1 MSFLGLALIS
11 TLISFLVLLCL
22 FGFCQNQ
29 QLSANMEAQS
39 KLLIGR
45 KIYNLD
51 GQDLYNLSVFTD
63 WTWMAHV
70 ANVIRQGKDFLKV
83 KILNGARHISVKRQ
97 IMSIS
102 MTRVILTSRTGFLSL
117 VV

>member
-1 MSFLGLALIS
+1 
-11 TLISFLVLLCL
+11 
-22 FGFCQNQ
+22 
-29 QLSANMEAQS
+29 
-39 KLLIGR
+39 
-45 KIYNLD
+45 
-51 GQDLYNLSVFTD
+51 
-63 WTWMAHV
+63 MAHV
-70 ANVIRQGKDFLKV
+70 ANVTRQGKDFLKV